1 MKIAKQKL
9 RQIIKEEL
17 LKVLNE
23 TTDVDGDGDT
33 DPQDVLAVAKAAAD
47 EDDFATW
54 GPQEENQELVVA
66 ANDALHEAL
75 QAVKNLET
83 VSDFNMDAPITL
95 ADVGNKIHYINRS
108 WRKIQGE

>member
-1 MKIAKQKL
+1 MKITKQQLK
-9 RQIIKEEL
+9 QIIKEEL
-17 LKVLNE
+17 SKALNE
-23 TTDVDGDGDT
+23 TTDV
-33 DPQDVLAVAKAAAD
+33 D

-54 GPQEENQELVVA
+54 GPQEENQEPVVI

>member
-23 TTDVDGDGDT
+23 TTDVDGDGFN
-33 DPQDVLAVAKAAAD
+33 LR
-47 EDDFATW
+47 
-54 GPQEENQELVVA
+54 PQEENQELVVV